1 MIDINVGILWDEHKI
16 TGELQGSFAA
26 QWRTEPDGWINLDHL
41 TGSFSAVAVETSYQ
55 QHWAIRLAETL
66 NIKAAEGILETIR
79 NVTSQYEMEILEAGR
94 VWQTQDGEYD
104 NRVWWPI
111 ILLDSLDD
119 AEPSLIELRKISAV
133 NPLGYEIISLD
144 KAAPAT
150 RFMMTIGE
158 RPAEEMFE
166 LVVRPLSEDACFM
179 LNDVPIGRGF
189 HWERKQALS
198 YRGELRL
205 FQPEGRLLTAV
216 NKLPLESYLES
227 TVGSEMRSDLPKAF
241 AQAQAIAARS
251 TVMAT
256 VGRHHFS
263 DGFDLCNDDHCQCYQ
278 GILREAETV
287 ANPVRQTA
295 GQVLTWQGRVADAR
309 YAKCCG
315 GVSEYYESVWG
326 PQGPDCFH
334 VKTCGDFPL
343 PDLTDEDEARAFLLG
358 SPPSYCNPAKYPYP
372 KPWDDDQQF
381 RWYGQYTPAELGR
394 IIYKKTGV
402 DVGSVRNLRI
412 RRRGKSGRVLILS
425 VEGSVQTLKLFGE
438 LHIRR
443 ALAESTTPSSF
454 FIVDYEGGKIKI
466 TGGGWGHG
474 VGLCQLGAVAM
485 ANQGKSLHDI
495 LAFYYPGAELKGS

>member
-111 ILLDSLDD
+111 ILLDSIDD

-198 YRGELRL
+198 YRGEL
-205 FQPEGRLLTAV
+205 
-216 NKLPLESYLES
+216 
-227 TVGSEMRSDLPKAF
+227 
-241 AQAQAIAARS
+241 
-251 TVMAT
+251 
-256 VGRHHFS
+256 
-263 DGFDLCNDDHCQCYQ
+263 
-278 GILREAETV
+278 
-287 ANPVRQTA
+287 
-295 GQVLTWQGRVADAR
+295 
-309 YAKCCG
+309 
-315 GVSEYYESVWG
+315 
-326 PQGPDCFH
+326 
-334 VKTCGDFPL
+334 
-343 PDLTDEDEARAFLLG
+343 
-358 SPPSYCNPAKYPYP
+358 
-372 KPWDDDQQF
+372 
-381 RWYGQYTPAELGR
+381 
-394 IIYKKTGV
+394 
-402 DVGSVRNLRI
+402 
-412 RRRGKSGRVLILS
+412 
-425 VEGSVQTLKLFGE
+425 
-438 LHIRR
+438 
-443 ALAESTTPSSF
+443 
-454 FIVDYEGGKIKI
+454 
-466 TGGGWGHG
+466 
-474 VGLCQLGAVAM
+474 
-485 ANQGKSLHDI
+485 
-495 LAFYYPGAELKGS
+495 